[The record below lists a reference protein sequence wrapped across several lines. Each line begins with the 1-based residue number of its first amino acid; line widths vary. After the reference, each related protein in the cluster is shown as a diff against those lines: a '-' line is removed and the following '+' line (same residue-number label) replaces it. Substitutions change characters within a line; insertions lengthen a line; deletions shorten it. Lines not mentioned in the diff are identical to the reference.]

1 MNQQQ
6 QIVRQ
11 SQIKIAMELLSQREI
26 KPTVLELVVMT
37 EVLTEYI
44 TKGVEGPVVKRIKEL
59 DNWIVEKNGKS

>member
-11 SQIKIAMELLSQREI
+11 SQIKVAMELLTQREI

-59 DNWIVEKNGKS
+59 DVWIQDKTTK

>member
-11 SQIKIAMELLSQREI
+11 SQIKVAMELLTQREI
-26 KPTVLELVVMT
+26 KPTVLELIVMT

-59 DNWIVEKNGKS
+59 DVWIQDKTTK

>member
-11 SQIKIAMELLSQREI
+11 SQIKVATDLLTQRGI
-26 KPTVLELVVMT
+26 QPTVLELVVMT

-59 DNWIVEKNGKS
+59 DVWIKEKSNK

>member
-11 SQIKIAMELLSQREI
+11 SQIKVAMELLTQREI
-26 KPTVLELVVMT
+26 KPTVLELIVMT

-59 DNWIVEKNGKS
+59 DNWIQDKTTK